1 MTPEQVEMVQSSW
14 DKVKPIQDTAADLFY
29 GKLFELDPD
38 LRPIFPEDMT
48 EQKKK
53 LMQMIS
59 TAVSGLSRLEEII
72 PAVQALGRRHV
83 NYKVTPAMYDTV
95 GAALLDT
102 LEKGLGD
109 AWTEPLKEAWVLT
122 YTTLAKTMIDAAE
135 EVTPA
140 PGS

>member
-29 GKLFELDPD
+29 GKLFELDPE

-59 TAVSGLSRLEEII
+59 TAVAGLSKLDEIV

-135 EVTPA
+135 EVA